1 MSQEFNESDWARRYV
16 LQIVSRWTGL
26 PTASLSDS
34 MKLSDLSVDSLDI
47 VEFVMSFEDEFDLD
61 VPRREVVHFDTI
73 RDLVDWARRHGPK

>member
-1 MSQEFNESDWARRYV
+1 
-16 LQIVSRWTGL
+16 
-26 PTASLSDS
+26 

-61 VPRREVVHFDTI
+61 VPRQEAVHFDTI